1 MRKFL
6 FAAVSALAMSCAMP
20 AMAQT
25 PAGGPGAG
33 PVAGPGGMSASEW
46 NELRDT
52 RIAVIKFALQLR
64 PDQQQ
69 LWPPVENAIRARS
82 EARQKRITD
91 LQARLSKPMPDMDPV
106 QLVKLRA
113 DALAQRAEG
122 LKKLADAWQPL
133 YATLDQDQ
141 KRRMRILTVLVLRE
155 VRDAIDSRRMDD
167 EEMDDDF

>member
-20 AMAQT
+20 ASAQA
-25 PAGGPGAG
+25 PAGGQG
-33 PVAGPGGMSASEW
+33 VGPGGMSASEW

-106 QLVKLRA
+106 QIVKLRA
-113 DALAQRAEG
+113 DALAQRADG

-133 YATLDQDQ
+133 YASLDQDQ
-141 KRRMRILTVLVLRE
+141 KRRMRVLTVLVLRE
-155 VRDAIDSRRMDD
+155 VRDAVDSRRMDD
-167 EEMDDDF
+167 EDMDDDF

>member
-1 MRKFL
+1 MRNLL
-6 FAAVSALAMSCAMP
+6 FAAVSALAMSCAIP
-20 AMAQT
+20 AIAQT
-25 PAGGPGAG
+25 QTQAQTQATGP
-33 PVAGPGGMSASEW
+33 GMSASEW
-46 NELRDT
+46 NELRDS

-69 LWPPVENAIRARS
+69 FWPPLEAAIRARS
-82 EARQKRITD
+82 EARQKRLAD
-91 LQARLSKPMPDMDPV
+91 LQARLSKPAPDMDPI
-106 QLVKLRA
+106 QIVKLRA
-113 DALAQRAEG
+113 DMLAQRAEG

-141 KRRMRILTVLVLRE
+141 KRRMRIVAVLMLRE